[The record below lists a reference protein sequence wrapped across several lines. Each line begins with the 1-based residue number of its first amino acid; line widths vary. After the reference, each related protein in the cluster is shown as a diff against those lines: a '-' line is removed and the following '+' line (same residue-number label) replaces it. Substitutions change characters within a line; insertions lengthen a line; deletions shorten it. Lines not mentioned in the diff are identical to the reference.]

1 MMDYDWLIK
10 WILTIIKWFDKNL
23 KLIIKLT
30 IHLSLDKEEV
40 IKNYEL
46 FRKIRF
52 NINEFY

>member
-30 IHLSLDKEEV
+30 IHLSLDKEELWTF
-40 IKNYEL
+40 KN
-46 FRKIRF
+46 
-52 NINEFY
+52 N